1 MDSIDLL
8 WRLAILRYLQY
19 HQSTGPGGGP
29 AIVTIQEALT
39 VHEAL
44 LKKKYPKIYKKLH
57 DPFK

>member
-1 MDSIDLL
+1 MDSTDLL
-8 WRLAILRYLQY
+8 WRIARLRYMQY
-19 HQSTGPGGGP
+19 HLSNGPGSGP

-39 VHEAL
+39 AHEAL